1 MLNPVTNERELAYV
15 VKIDEIRPIEGY
27 DRVEHARVGGWWVIV
42 RKDQFKIGDLAIYI
56 EVDSKTPEKEPFMFL
71 DKRNF
76 KVKTLKM
83 CKVISQGLLMSF
95 TDFPM
100 EEKPVGTFLTKEL
113 GITYADAEDNRRK
126 APSADKYKKMAGR
139 HPEIFKLA
147 PVRWLMR
154 RNWGKKLLFLFFG
167 KAKDKKSGWPAWV
180 VKTDEERCQ
189 NMPWL
194 FPGTNE
200 EWIATEKIDGTST
213 TFTMRGFGRSREFY
227 VCSRNVVFDKPDKK
241 CFYETNVYT
250 EMAEKYDIEKVLA
263 EILDMYSAVCEFVT
277 LQGET
282 YGESVQKRD
291 YGLKGRD
298 FMAFNLILGFED
310 GHTERMNPREM
321 TDFLVEF
328 GIPCVPIVDE
338 HFKIPA
344 TCDELLN
351 IATGISAVDGGMREG
366 LVFRSQDGTKSFKA
380 VSNEF
385 LLAFHSQEV
394 AMAKHTSSETQK
406 LIDTVLDYFDTIV
419 NYYPTDEFLEV
430 VGTRGGEYYTYRFYY
445 SGLITER

>member
-1 MLNPVTNERELAYV
+1 MLNKDGQRELAYI
-15 VKIDEIRPIEGY
+15 VKIDEIRAIEGY

-42 RKDQFKIGDLAIYI
+42 KKDQFKVGDLAIYI
-56 EVDSKTPEKEPFMFL
+56 EVDSKVPAEEPFMFL

-83 CKVISQGLLMSF
+83 CKVISQGLLMSPE
-95 TDFPM
+95 DFGWVNAVDGIVIDASGSVLANGDFVTNLL
-100 EEKPVGTFLTKEL
+100 K
-113 GITYADAEDNRRK
+113 ITYADAEDNKRK

-139 HPEIFKLA
+139 HPKIFKLA
-147 PVRWLMR
+147 PVRWLMK

-167 KAKDKKSGWPAWV
+167 KAKDKKSGWPTWV

-194 FPGTNE
+194 FPGTDE

-213 TFTMRGFGRSREFY
+213 TFTMKGFGRKREFF
-227 VCSRNVVFDKPDKK
+227 VCSRNVVFDKPDKA
-241 CFYETNVYT
+241 CFYATNVYT
-250 EMAEKYDIEKVLA
+250 EMAEKYKMENVLA
-263 EILDMYSAVCEFVT
+263 AILDRYSAVCDFVT

-282 YGESVQKRD
+282 YGATVQKRD
-291 YGLKGRD
+291 YGLKDRD
-298 FMAFNLILGFED
+298 FMAFNLILGYKD

-321 TDFLVEF
+321 TDFLAEF

-344 TCDELLN
+344 TCDELLE
-351 IATGISAVDGGMREG
+351 IATGASAVDGGMREG
-366 LVFRSQDGTKSFKA
+366 LVFRSMDGTKSFKA

-385 LLAFHSQEV
+385 LLAFHS
-394 AMAKHTSSETQK
+394 
-406 LIDTVLDYFDTIV
+406 
-419 NYYPTDEFLEV
+419 
-430 VGTRGGEYYTYRFYY
+430 
-445 SGLITER
+445 